1 MKRRESLAVISVGA
15 LVCLAGC
22 GSEDPEPAAGKE
34 TAPVTLRLATYDE
47 KSATGGILIDH
58 FAQTVHD
65 LDPTITVEPMF
76 QAAPDEVAA
85 IELIQA
91 GDAELGLVATRA
103 WDLVGVDSMRAINT
117 PFLIDSTELLD
128 QVVAGDQAA
137 TMMEG
142 LSAAGMTGLAMLP
155 ESLRHPFGT
164 EAAPLGVGDYD
175 GATIRSPHSATSW
188 DVLGALG
195 AAPMFEDDGYT
206 IAESQ
211 YDQAPGPEV
220 AGNVTLF
227 AKADVIVISDAARPT
242 VSDSQL
248 DALTEAAETTR
259 DWAIGTFPDDAAAA
273 AGFCDN
279 GGTIVAASA
288 ADLAGLGDA
297 VAPVIADLKKDATT
311 SGIIS
316 AIEELKSGITAPA
329 PVTACPAPPAA
340 SQASALNGTYRW
352 EVTRQALEE
361 AGVTN
366 PVALDD
372 VPSINTATLE
382 DGSYSVV
389 YKQTEGPKKGDTGEQ
404 HSTYEFDGTTI
415 VFHWSQSETNCT
427 SADVTI
433 LKDGSLEFSN
443 IVECPEDEAG
453 LVLDQVG
460 LSHWDKIG

>member
-1 MKRRESLAVISVGA
+1 MNRRESLAVISVGS
-15 LVCLAGC
+15 LICLAGC
-22 GSEDPEPAAGKE
+22 TSDDPEPATSKD

-47 KSATGGILIDH
+47 ESATGGILIDH

-65 LDPTITVEPMF
+65 LDPTITIEPMF

-85 IELIQA
+85 IKLIQA

-175 GATIRSPHSATSW
+175 GATIRSPHSTTSW

-211 YDQAPGPEV
+211 YDQAPGPEGT
-220 AGNVTLF
+220 GNVTLF

-259 DWAIGTFPDDAAAA
+259 DWAIGTFPDDAVAA

-279 GGTIVAASA
+279 GGKIVAASA

-311 SGIIS
+311 AGIIT
-316 AIEELKSGITAPA
+316 AIEELKSGITVPA

-340 SQASALNGTYRW
+340 SQASAAQRHLPLGGDP
-352 EVTRQALEE
+352 
-361 AGVTN
+361 AG
-366 PVALDD
+366 PRRGR
-372 VPSINTATLE
+372 S
-382 DGSYSVV
+382 
-389 YKQTEGPKKGDTGEQ
+389 
-404 HSTYEFDGTTI
+404 H
-415 VFHWSQSETNCT
+415 QSS
-427 SADVTI
+427 SARR
-433 LKDGSLEFSN
+433 
-443 IVECPEDEAG
+443 CPEHQHGDPRGRQLRRRLQSRPRARTRATPENSTPPTSSTARPSPSTG
-453 LVLDQVG
+453 VSRRPTAPRQMCR
-460 LSHWDKIG
+460 S